1 MFNQVKMIAAAA
13 AMFVT
18 TVASAAAPVQVKFDS
33 LPGYYTDTPGA
44 FDNTVKFNIN
54 GTPFGSSVTA
64 DEMGLAIAGVSSSF
78 AAYCLNPIIDLNL
91 PGSYFINDVAL
102 DSVAR
107 LFKVSGFD
115 GNKYTTDG
123 VVGNTAQ
130 AALQLAIWEVAL
142 DPLSNTKPVY
152 DLDSGVFTL
161 TLAAP
166 STKSAAQALL
176 VAAQGLA
183 AGSYYP
189 EVRTLISKEGNSQPM
204 VTTVPEPS
212 TYALIAACMGVIGMV
227 SRRKS
232 A

>member
-33 LPGYYTDTPGA
+33 LPGYYT
-44 FDNTVKFNIN
+44 
-54 GTPFGSSVTA
+54 VTA